1 LSEIQKGDPDAKR
14 KAIWLLVLCSIVG
27 SVVLGSYSYFEA
39 EIHRWIYRSID
50 FLISNPLAV
59 CLPALVF
66 VIPILLFS
74 VYLFIYGY
82 RASQAKRMPPPG
94 YSVVKDTVVLSGL
107 KAIRMG
113 RLVQFISLVLL
124 LAGASIPGILWY
136 VFDRVVSSAA

>member
-1 LSEIQKGDPDAKR
+1 VIQKGDPDAKR
-14 KAIWLLVLCSIVG
+14 KAIWFLVLCSIVG
-27 SVVLGSYSYFEA
+27 AVVLGSYSYFEA
-39 EIHRWIYRSID
+39 EIHSWIYRNID

-59 CLPALVF
+59 FLPALIF
-66 VIPILLFS
+66 VTPILFLS

-94 YSVVKDTVVLSGL
+94 YSVVKDTVVFSGL

-124 LAGASIPGILWY
+124 LAGAAIPGILWY
-136 VFDRVVSSAA
+136 VFDRVISSAA